1 MLSKASITAGLQVS
15 DDIRATARRRRY
27 IVKKIMAH
35 FIPENCD
42 RDKRPVSEQAVFD
55 VIERCLSDD
64 WVVFHSFAYLIRD
77 PLRLLNDGEID
88 FLLYHEQKGFV
99 VIEVK
104 GGTISYLNG
113 QWLQNG
119 KPIDP
124 VEQAKKN
131 KYAVLNLLQEKHG
144 APIPLKFAHA
154 VCFPS
159 CEKNAT
165 EWPPEAEGIVIT
177 CDDLPKI
184 EEIATR
190 LLDEAPIP
198 QGISGQITSDEVLDI
213 LSPEFEYAQ
222 RFLERV
228 MDEKHQFAQLTKTQN
243 TILDALRRFPN
254 LLFEGA
260 AGTGKTYLAI
270 NKAKRVAREGGRVL
284 LLCFN
289 EMLAKRIRKEIG
301 QYGKTVKAA
310 AFFDYC
316 IEQMKIPQA
325 EYDRYSG
332 NPKLY
337 SDILPQLLQKYLDQY
352 PVAFDAVIV
361 DEGQD
366 FTPQMWNAVSR
377 LVSPGGYFYV
387 FYDPDQNIF
396 RDSLTLPDFKLPPVV
411 LTTNCRNTRKIYEA
425 LTPYRT
431 LESELHEDA
440 PEGCEVIVRTG
451 SGPEV
456 LGDVLA
462 KLTLEDKVNPTE
474 IVVLGGHSLC
484 NTSLG
489 ESGMAGEFQVIEQ
502 PEQLAKKQVPYYTYM
517 KFKGCDAGVVI
528 LLDVDETDPRWN
540 RTGLYTAMSRAMHR
554 LIILKTGS

>member
-1 MLSKASITAGLQVS
+1 
-15 DDIRATARRRRY
+15 
-27 IVKKIMAH
+27 MAH
-35 FIPENCD
+35 FIPESCD
-42 RDKRPVSEQAVFD
+42 RGKRPVSEQVAFD
-55 VIERCLSDD
+55 AIERYLSDD
-64 WVVFHSFAYLIRD
+64 WVVFHSFDYLVRD

-99 VIEVK
+99 AIEVK

-113 QWLQNG
+113 QWQQNG
-119 KPIDP
+119 KSIDP

-159 CEKNAT
+159 CGKNAVV
-165 EWPPEAEGIVIT
+165 WPPEADGIVIT
-177 CDDLPKI
+177 SDDLPQI
-184 EEIATR
+184 EEIAYR

-198 QGISGQITSDEVLDI
+198 QGITGHIDSDEVLNI
-213 LSPEFEYAQ
+213 LSPEFEYSQ

-228 MDEKHQFAQLTKTQN
+228 MDEKHLFAQLTKMQD

-270 NKAKRVAREGGRVL
+270 NKAKRVAREGGRAL

-301 QYGKTVKAA
+301 QFGRAVKVA

-316 IEQMKIPQA
+316 VELMKIPRA

-337 SDILPQLLQKYLDQY
+337 SDVLPELLRKYLDQY
-352 PVAFDAVIV
+352 PVEFDAVIV

-366 FTPQMWNAVSR
+366 FTPQMWSVVSQ
-377 LVSPGGYFYV
+377 LVSPNGCFYV

-396 RDSLTLPDFKLPPVV
+396 RDTLTLPDFKLPPVV

-431 LESELHEDA
+431 LVSELHEYA
-440 PEGCEVIVRTG
+440 PEGCDVIVRTG

-456 LGDVLA
+456 LADI
-462 KLTLEDKVNPTE
+462 LEELISVDKVNPTE
-474 IVVLGGHSLC
+474 IVVLGGHSLW

-489 ESGMAGEFQVIEQ
+489 ESGMAGAYQIIEQ
-502 PEQLAKKQVPYYTYM
+502 PGVLAKKQVPYYTYM
-517 KFKGCDAGVVI
+517 KFKGCDASVVI
-528 LLDVDETDPRWN
+528 LLDVDENDPRWN

-554 LIILKTGS
+554 LVILKSET